1 MKKKNFFKGILS
13 VALTLTMLLN
23 FNVPAVAEELET
35 ESLRFEK
42 VDNSVIDSNLLLDDA
57 KVTEAVP
64 ETHDANEVVRVSIVL
79 KENSVIDE
87 GYSTKDILENSNA
100 LKHMNKVK
108 NNQKKLEKE
117 IAKAA
122 KKNVKVK
129 RNLSIVANVISAE
142 VTYSD
147 IEKIETVEGVKEV
160 VIETQYLPC
169 TDEVTSDAPL
179 MAVTSETMT
188 GAAQSWAEG
197 YTGSGARIAIIDTG
211 LDIDHQSFNNDAFL
225 YSLTKDAVTVDD
237 GKNNNG
243 NNKNKDKEKTNNGNN
258 KNKDKE
264 KTNNGNGK
272 DKKQETTT
280 VDVLAQYNLLGKEE
294 LTKALPY
301 LNAYNNVGGNLT
313 AEDLIISDK
322 IPFGFNYVDSNLNVR
337 HIYDTQGEH
346 GSHVAGIA
354 TANRYLKVG
363 DKFVDSASEV
373 GVVGNAPD
381 AQVLVMKVFGAGG
394 GAYDSDYM
402 AAIEDAIVLGC
413 DSANLSLGSGNAG
426 LATSKTYQ
434 EILDKLVLSDTV
446 VVMSAGNSGAWAE
459 MTTYGDLYS
468 DGVNF
473 DTAGSPGSF
482 TNSLGVASVDNIGS
496 YGNSILVDGER
507 IGYNESNGYGNE
519 PFVTLAN
526 GSSAEYDYVF
536 IDGVGEDS
544 DFDGLD
550 VSGKI
555 VFVRRGSI
563 SFFEKA
569 NAGAK
574 RGAIATIVYNN
585 QPGSIAMNL
594 TGYEYTAP
602 CVSVSQA
609 AGAKIL
615 AASTAE
621 GNAYVGKLTVDT
633 VKGVLVED
641 YDHYTM
647 SSFSSWGV
655 PGNLSMKPEIAAPGG
670 NIYSVNGSNDAGG
683 GVDQYE
689 LMSGTSMAAPQI
701 TGLTAVL
708 KRYIEINKLS
718 VSGLTDRALAQSLL
732 MSTATP
738 MVDANGNYYSVL
750 QQGAGLGNVNDAMHA
765 NSYITMNSDAT
776 VSAKDG
782 KVKVE
787 LGDDPARTG
796 VYSFS
801 FNLNNL
807 TGSNVTYKLSADV
820 FTQAIA
826 MDEDLAFMLGDTMEV
841 PATVTFTVNGK
852 KATSVDVKKNK
863 NATVKVTIAL
873 DEETKQ
879 FFNEYFEAGTYV
891 EAYVFAK
898 PTNGTSAHSI
908 PVLGFYGNWTDS
920 SMFDLGSYID
930 YKFGLE
936 DRAPYLYEKNK
947 TNGNAF
953 TVNFGDGSG
962 EYNFG
967 ANLYASETVYHPEF
981 ASLNNE
987 NGDSIKS
994 IYYALIRN
1002 AGNMAVRITDKNTG
1016 DVYANASLG
1025 QQYGAYYYVNGQTWR
1040 NTSSKVNLNWKG
1052 TDANGNKLPEGTSV
1066 EISLVAAPEYYCDAE
1081 GNFDVSKLGKGA
1093 FFSTSLTIDNTAPE
1107 MEAIA
1112 DGESGSLYVFG
1123 VDNVGIAS
1131 VMLFAE
1137 NGKTLIGRAA
1147 VGSNEVA
1154 AKLGSNLDADVYL
1167 VRLIDYAGNTS
1178 TYKVF
1183 MNVEPTSKVDEV
1195 VLDVTSVV
1203 LMKNNSIA
1211 INASVS
1217 PANVIDESVTWA
1229 SSDEA
1234 VAVVDANGIVTAVGV
1249 GECTVTATSVA
1260 DPEKSATCSV
1270 EVIEIAQQLNGV
1282 VWDEEGQVWFSEFN
1296 TANLPNYTKLTT
1308 ASAKLPINN
1317 LVTDENGTVYAT
1329 DIDTDNGV
1337 SNLYTVDTSTFELS
1351 LVGASQIAYTEMAAA
1366 PHLGGVLLATYFNYI
1381 VMVDPTTGD
1390 YLGAFNYLNDGE
1402 LVGIAYAG
1410 SIFNTNYGQYID
1422 LYYLLDS
1429 NGNLYNE
1436 AFINLNGSY
1445 YYFLG
1450 ADGALMGST
1459 GITCDTPYFQSMYF
1473 NGDYTYVTSF
1483 NESTNNVALYAID
1496 TENSGKIYRLGEFAD
1511 GVWPVAGLSE
1521 LAVSDAASN
1530 NAAKFAEV
1538 EVNAN
1543 AVMTTPAVHELNVRK

>member
-13 VALTLTMLLN
+13 IALALTMLLN
-23 FNVPAVAEELET
+23 FNVPAVAEELEA
-35 ESLRFEK
+35 EGLRFEK
-42 VDNSVIDSNLLLDDA
+42 VDNSVIDSNLLLEDS
-57 KVTEAVP
+57 KVVESAS
-64 ETHDANEVVRVSIVL
+64 ETHDANEVVRVSIIL
-79 KENSVIDE
+79 KENSVIEE

-100 LKHMNKVK
+100 LKHMKNVK

-122 KKNVKVK
+122 RKGVNVK

-147 IEKIETVEGVKEV
+147 IAKIEAVEGVKEV

-169 TDEVTSDAPL
+169 TDEVTSDSPL

-188 GAAQSWAEG
+188 GAAKSWAEG

-225 YSLTKDAVTVDD
+225 YSLTKNAAPAVEEKT
-237 GKNNNG
+237 NNG
-243 NNKNKDKEKTNNGNN
+243 NGNGNN

-264 KTNNGNGK
+264 KTNNGNGNNK
-272 DKKQETTT
+272 NKKEEVT
-280 VDVLAQYNLLGKEE
+280 VDVLAQYNLLGAEE
-294 LTKALPY
+294 IAKALPY

-313 AEDLIISDK
+313 AEDVIISEK

-354 TANRYLKVG
+354 AANRYLKVG
-363 DKFVDSASEV
+363 DKYVDSASEV

-413 DSANLSLGSGNAG
+413 DSVNLSLGSGNAG
-426 LATSKTYQ
+426 LATSATYQ
-434 EILDKLVLSDTV
+434 AILDKLTSSDTV

-482 TNSLGVASVDNIGS
+482 TNSLGVASVENVGA
-496 YGNSILVDGER
+496 YGNSILVDGMR

-519 PFVTLAN
+519 PFVNLAN

-536 IDGVGEDS
+536 IKGFGVDS
-544 DFDGLD
+544 DFDGVD
-550 VSGKI
+550 VNGKI
-555 VFVRRGSI
+555 VFVSRGSI
-563 SFFEKA
+563 SFYEKA

-574 RGAIATIVYNN
+574 HGAVATIVYNN

-594 TGYEYTAP
+594 TGYEYSAP

-609 AGAKIL
+609 AGEKIL

-621 GNAYVGKLTVDT
+621 GNVYTGKLTVDT

-641 YDHYTM
+641 FDHYTM

-701 TGLTAVL
+701 TGMTAVL
-708 KRYIEINKLS
+708 KRFIEINKLS
-718 VSGLTDRALAQSLL
+718 VSSLTDRALAQSLL

-738 MVDANGNYYSVL
+738 MVDADGNYYSVL
-750 QQGAGLGNVNDAMHA
+750 QQGAGLGNVYDAMHA
-765 NSYITMNSDAT
+765 DSYITMNSDAT

-787 LGDDPARTG
+787 LGDDPARKGAYT
-796 VYSFS
+796 FS
-801 FNLNNL
+801 FNINNL
-807 TGSNVTYKLSADV
+807 TNSNLTYKLSADV

-826 MDEDLAFMLGDTMEV
+826 MDEDLAFMLGSTMEV

-879 FFNEYFEAGTYV
+879 FFNEYFEAGAYV
-891 EAYVFAK
+891 EAYVYAK
-898 PTNGTSAHSI
+898 PTNGSSAHSI

-962 EYNFG
+962 EYYFG
-967 ANLYASETVYHPEF
+967 GNLFANETVYHPEF

-987 NGDSIKS
+987 NGDSIKT
-994 IYYALIRN
+994 IKYALIRN
-1002 AGNMAVRITDKNTG
+1002 AGNMALRITDKNTG
-1016 DVYANASLG
+1016 DVYINSSLG

-1040 NTSSKVNLNWKG
+1040 NTSGALNLNWKG
-1052 TDANGNKLPEGTSV
+1052 TDSKGNKLPEGTSV
-1066 EISLVAAPEYYCDAE
+1066 EISLVAAPEYYCDAA

-1107 MEAIA
+1107 MEAVA

-1123 VDNVGIAS
+1123 SDNVGIAS

-1147 VGSNEVA
+1147 IGEKEVA

-1167 VRLIDYAGNTS
+1167 VSLIDYAGNES

-1183 MNVEPTSKVDEV
+1183 MNVEPTTKVDEV
-1195 VLDVTSVV
+1195 VLDTTSVV
-1203 LMKNNSIA
+1203 LMKNNSVTISA
-1211 INASVS
+1211 VVS

-1229 SSDEA
+1229 SSDET
-1234 VAVVDANGIVTAVGV
+1234 VAVVDANGRVTAVGV
-1249 GECTVTATSVA
+1249 GNCTVTATSVA
-1260 DPEKSATCSV
+1260 DPEKSATCYV
-1270 EVIEIAQQLNGV
+1270 EVIEIAQELNGV
-1282 VWDEEGQVWFSEFN
+1282 VWDEEGQVWFSKFN
-1296 TANLPNYTKLTT
+1296 TANLPNYTKLTE
-1308 ASAKLPINN
+1308 ASVKAPINN
-1317 LVTDENGTVYAT
+1317 LVANGNGTAYAT
-1329 DIDTDNGV
+1329 DIDTENGI
-1337 SNLYTVDTSTFELS
+1337 SNFYTVDTNTFDVS
-1351 LVGASQIAYTEMAAA
+1351 LVGTSEIAYTEMAEA
-1366 PHLGGVLLATYFNYI
+1366 PNLGGVLLATYFNYI
-1381 VMVDPTTGD
+1381 VMVDPATGD
-1390 YLGAFNYLNDGE
+1390 YLGAFNYLSDAD
-1402 LVGIAYAG
+1402 LVGITYAG
-1410 SIFNTNYGQYID
+1410 SVFNTYYGQYID
-1422 LYYLLDS
+1422 IYYLLDS

-1436 AFINLNGSY
+1436 AFINLYGAY
-1445 YYFLG
+1445 YYFSG
-1450 ADGALMGST
+1450 ADDALMGST
-1459 GITCDTPYFQSMYF
+1459 GITCDTPYFQSVYF
-1473 NGDYTYVTSF
+1473 NGDYTYISNF
-1483 NESTNNVALYAID
+1483 NEGANVVVLYAID
-1496 TENSGKIYRLGEFAD
+1496 TEGTGSIYKLGEFAS

-1521 LAVSDAASN
+1521 LTVGSAVSNKAA
-1530 NAAKFAEV
+1530 AFAEA

-1543 AVMTTPAVHELNVRK
+1543 AVMTAPEVHELKVRK